1 MELKQLESFTAVV
14 ECESFTRAAEKL
26 FISQPTVSA
35 HVRALEEELHSRL
48 IVRTTKSIQVT
59 PRGRELYE
67 CACGML
73 TLRNRLTERWAKQE
87 EQVVHL
93 GASTIPSAY
102 ILPELL
108 PAYRRR
114 QPEIRF
120 DIHQSDSQGV
130 IDGLLRGSFEVGLVG
145 FQGQEPS
152 VEYTPFYRDAMVLI
166 TPVTPHF
173 CRIQDR
179 GGITLEEMIAE
190 PILLREQGSGS
201 KKYAQAYF
209 EEMGGREEDLHV
221 TARLNDQES
230 IKNLVAGGL
239 GISVI
244 SAKAAENF
252 RRDGRL
258 LTFPLPGARVDRLLY
273 LAVRKNDFL
282 SDSVRQFLEFARTF
296 YVSDRETKAAQGG
309 QIRGN
314 LCDSCG

>member
-1 MELKQLESFTAVV
+1 
-14 ECESFTRAAEKL
+14 
-26 FISQPTVSA
+26 
-35 HVRALEEELHSRL
+35 
-48 IVRTTKSIQVT
+48 
-59 PRGRELYE
+59 
-67 CACGML
+67 ML

-152 VEYTPFYRDAMVLI
+152 VEYIPFYRDSMVLI

-173 CRIQDR
+173 CRIRDR
-179 GGITLEEMIAE
+179 GGITLEEIVAE
-190 PILLREQGSGS
+190 SILLREQGSGS
-201 KKYAQAYF
+201 KKCAQAYF
-209 EEMGGREEDLHV
+209 EEMGVREENLHV

-258 LTFPLPGARVDRLLY
+258 LTFPLPGAQVDRLLY

-282 SDSVRQFLEFARTF
+282 SDSVRQFLEFAQTF
-296 YVSDRETKAAQGG
+296 YVSDGETKAAQERHM
-309 QIRGN
+309 RGN
-314 LCDSCG
+314 LCDGCG